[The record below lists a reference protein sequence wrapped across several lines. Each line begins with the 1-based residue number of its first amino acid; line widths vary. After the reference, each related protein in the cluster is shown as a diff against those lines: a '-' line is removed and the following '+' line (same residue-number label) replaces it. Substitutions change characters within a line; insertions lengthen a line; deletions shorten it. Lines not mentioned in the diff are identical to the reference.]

1 MTWRHDDGQSQSPA
15 APPPSASNP
24 MDKVMQRAVV
34 FTTVLMAILSGTLCV
49 VGLERLIRG
58 RLHYRKQ

>member
-1 MTWRHDDGQSQSPA
+1 
-15 APPPSASNP
+15 

-34 FTTVLMAILSGTLCV
+34 FTTVLMAILGGTLCV